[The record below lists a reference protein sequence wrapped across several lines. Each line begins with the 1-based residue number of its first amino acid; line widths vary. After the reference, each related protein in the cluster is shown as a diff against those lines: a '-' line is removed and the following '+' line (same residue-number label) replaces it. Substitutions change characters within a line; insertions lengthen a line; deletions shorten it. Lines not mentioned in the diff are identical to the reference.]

1 MKTDQTGL
9 CTCPAA
15 GMPHRHPTAADFE
28 AMRSA
33 RTQAP
38 VEDRV
43 SLGVAVLPP
52 FTDEQLPDALPP
64 RPPAGIPPVRHPLSL
79 HQAGRRDALR
89 ASLEFY
95 REISG
100 EDYDDIDVIET
111 AHRFSEFIRADKVPL
126 REKEA

>member
-1 MKTDQTGL
+1 VTAEPL
-9 CTCPAA
+9 CDCGAA
-15 GMPHRHPTAADFE
+15 PIPHRHPTAKDFE
-28 AMRSA
+28 AMRKGAS
-33 RTQAP
+33 QAP
-38 VEDRV
+38 AEDRV
-43 SLGVAVLPP
+43 PLGVAVLPP
-52 FTDEQLPDALPP
+52 FTDEQLPDTMPP
-64 RPPAGIPPVRHPLSL
+64 RPPAAIPAVRHPLSL